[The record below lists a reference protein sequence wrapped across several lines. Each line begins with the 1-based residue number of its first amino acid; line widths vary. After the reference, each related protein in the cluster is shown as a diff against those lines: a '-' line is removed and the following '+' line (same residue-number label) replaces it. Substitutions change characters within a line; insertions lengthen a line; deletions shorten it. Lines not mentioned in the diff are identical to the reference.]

1 MEITEVEE
9 SDRVRLVPLITVF
22 GFSFVVIISFVLGGM
37 IIGFNIIEEKESGA
51 LRALMV
57 TPITKNELIF
67 GRSILGVL
75 IPLVHALLAVLIFDI
90 PGIDLLKLII
100 VTITSSIIG
109 VVVGF
114 LIGVMSSSQMSGI
127 ANMKISGWLLL
138 MPVILAFILPEG
150 AQIIF
155 YWSPTYW
162 SFVSLRDILNQ
173 SSNWASFALQILWIC
188 ATTAVIFILMKSRIK
203 KGLQTYLN

>member
-75 IPLVHALLAVLIFDI
+75 ILL
-90 PGIDLLKLII
+90 
-100 VTITSSIIG
+100 S
-109 VVVGF
+109 
-114 LIGVMSSSQMSGI
+114 MHC
-127 ANMKISGWLLL
+127 
-138 MPVILAFILPEG
+138 LP
-150 AQIIF
+150 F
-155 YWSPTYW
+155 
-162 SFVSLRDILNQ
+162 
-173 SSNWASFALQILWIC
+173 
-188 ATTAVIFILMKSRIK
+188 
-203 KGLQTYLN
+203 